1 MAALDSR
8 VRSEKRPCGLNHC
21 SEKTVLIRM
30 TKAATARWITKCLA
44 LSLMLMIGLSS
55 PTSESLAATSS
66 ESSSNAK
73 KSQQAKSTQK
83 ARKSAAT
90 KSSTKTK
97 KVSKSTK
104 PRQSLVKR
112 DPTNRMSAGTRL
124 GLRSALTDVAL
135 NSSAVLVVDQI
146 SGEVLLEKN
155 PNSVLPIASI
165 TKLMTALV
173 VAEAELPMDEKIAI
187 TQDDADL
194 EKYSK
199 SRLKVGT
206 QLTRAQVMH
215 LALMSSENRAAHAL
229 GRTYPGGMSAF
240 VEAMNIKALQLGM
253 KDSKF
258 VEPTGLNAGNVSS
271 PRDLVRLVEEA
282 HQVSEIREFS
292 TAKNLVV
299 KVGGRSQQ
307 YMNSNALARGDR
319 WELGLSKT
327 GFIKEA
333 GRCLVM
339 QAEVEDRPVIMVM
352 LDAQGKNQRLRDAE
366 RIRRWLIQQ
375 AENPK
380 PNRGDRAAP
389 QARLVEPAVS
399 SAS

>member
-1 MAALDSR
+1 
-8 VRSEKRPCGLNHC
+8 
-21 SEKTVLIRM
+21 M
-30 TKAATARWITKCLA
+30 TKAATARWMSKCLA

-55 PTSESLAATSS
+55 QTSDSLAATSA
-66 ESSSNAK
+66 ESSSTAK

-83 ARKSAAT
+83 ARKPTAAKT
-90 KSSTKTK
+90 STRTK
-97 KVSKSTK
+97 KASKSTK

-124 GLRSALTDVAL
+124 GLRSALTDVTL

-339 QAEVEDRPVIMVM
+339 QAEVEERPVIMVM

-380 PNRGDRAAP
+380 PNRGDRSAP
-389 QARLVEPAVS
+389 QARLVEPGIS